1 MQNIYGIIRKRATEV
16 NMGRVITII
25 FLLLFIIFLILYAIY
40 VEDLIRMD
48 RVYSYFGGYDP
59 PEFQI
64 FIARVVCIIM
74 AVIFSIGLIL
84 YIFQ

>member
-1 MQNIYGIIRKRATEV
+1 
-16 NMGRVITII
+16 MGRIITII
-25 FLLLFIIFLILYAIY
+25 SLLLFIIFLILYAIY

-59 PEFQI
+59 SEFSI
-64 FIARVVCIIM
+64 FITRVVCIIM
-74 AVIFSIGLIL
+74 AVILSIGLIF